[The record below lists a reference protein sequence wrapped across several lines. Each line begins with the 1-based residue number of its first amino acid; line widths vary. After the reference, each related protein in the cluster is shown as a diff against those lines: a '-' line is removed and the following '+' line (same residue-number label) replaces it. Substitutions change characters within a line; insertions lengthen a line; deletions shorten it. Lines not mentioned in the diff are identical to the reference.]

1 MKMKTVMST
10 VLALAVMLVAGC
22 SNTSPKMTKA
32 IVKSTVQVGVAVGVN
47 QAPEAIPYLRYAAP
61 VVCEAS
67 RGTNIQ
73 PAFIVERLQNNA
85 QANQFKNPQAILIFN
100 SAFGIYEGLY
110 EEFGAD
116 EVANRAHL
124 QSFLSGVCEGILAGL
139 PDVAATNGLMR
150 SAKAKSLPPHIK

>member
-1 MKMKTVMST
+1 MKIKHVLST
-10 VLALAVMLVAGC
+10 VLACAMLVMAGC
-22 SNTSPKMTKA
+22 GTSPQMTKA
-32 IVKSTVQVGVAVGVN
+32 IVKNTVQVGVAVGVN
-47 QAPEAIPYLRYAAP
+47 QEPSAIPYLRYAAP

-73 PAFIVERLQNNA
+73 PAFIVDKLQNNA

-116 EVANRAHL
+116 EVENRAHL
-124 QSFLSGVCEGILAGL
+124 KAWLEGVCEGLIAGL

-150 SAKAKSLPPHIK
+150 ASKAKTLPPHIR